1 MLNASWLVKIWACM
15 LLSYVLLKTYE
26 SIDRQKQKAGYRAA
40 TSPSPAPVRRNG
52 SSFETYL
59 PPSSWDAAAHK
70 ATVILLRFVRFSTSS
85 PVFPL
90 SDKTLNDFKIGTA
103 FDVQPPKII
112 LKELVLSPPMRNT
125 HSAATGR
132 VRFFP
137 SFLFYIGAL

>member
-70 ATVILLRFVRFSTSS
+70 AT
-85 PVFPL
+85 
-90 SDKTLNDFKIGTA
+90 
-103 FDVQPPKII
+103 
-112 LKELVLSPPMRNT
+112 
-125 HSAATGR
+125 
-132 VRFFP
+132 FF
-137 SFLFYIGAL
+137 